1 MKTAAQFDQ
10 FYTEQLKQKIDE
22 FEAMR
27 VAITTRFSFKKY
39 GRSLLWLLVIA
50 VTLIISSNVFSQLP
64 EQIVFIIPVI
74 VLYAVAAPIYI
85 LVKRSSAFSPIKA
98 EYKGTVVKGIVEF
111 VHEGLSYQPSEG
123 ISLEDFN
130 MSGLF
135 DRPSGYQSE
144 DLVVGNI
151 NGISLKLSD
160 VKATRRTKSTGDSK
174 STTVTVFSGL
184 FGLADLPARA
194 PGRTLI
200 QSSILANK
208 AVEDALQNFIG
219 KKVVDFL
226 DRKLRPETVKTGD
239 EEFDKYFS
247 VRYEGD
253 YAEAKLDP
261 ILIQTLVALKRE
273 VELPVYLSLI
283 ERKAYFGFGGID
295 LFEVD
300 ANTSILKND
309 ISKKYFQYLNLAI
322 GLTKALHVLLDKQKE
337 TSVRDSDG

>member
-22 FEAMR
+22 FEARR

-50 VTLIISSNVFSQLP
+50 VILIISSNIFPQLP
-64 EQIVFIIPVI
+64 EQVVFIIPVI
-74 VLYAVAAPIYI
+74 VLYAIAAPIYI

-111 VHEGLSYQPSEG
+111 VHAGLSYQPSEG
-123 ISLEDFN
+123 ISFEEFN

-135 DRPSGYQSE
+135 ERPSGYQSE
-144 DLVVGNI
+144 DLVAGKI
-151 NGISLKLSD
+151 DDIALKLSD
-160 VKATRRTKSTGDSK
+160 VKATRRTKSGNSK

-184 FGLADLPARA
+184 FGLVDLPVRV

-208 AVEDALQNFIG
+208 AVEDALQSFIG

-253 YAEAKLDP
+253 YAEAKLNP

-300 ANTSILKND
+300 ANTSILEND

-322 GLTKALHVLLDKQKE
+322 GLTKALHVLLEKQKE
-337 TSVRDSDG
+337 TSVSASEG